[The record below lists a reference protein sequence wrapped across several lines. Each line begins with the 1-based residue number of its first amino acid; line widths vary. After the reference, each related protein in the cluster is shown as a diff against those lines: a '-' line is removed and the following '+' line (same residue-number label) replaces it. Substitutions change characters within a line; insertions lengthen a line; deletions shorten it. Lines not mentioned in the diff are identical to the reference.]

1 MQLAASSIARCFRA
15 AKPLRLHQCDVMSLF
30 KKPRMISTNSVMRD
44 EFAKHAD
51 YLNEFNDKR
60 EKVIKASRDVTINS
74 KKVIFQVHRVRKDNS
89 EEVLSKAE
97 RDLASVTSQ
106 YMSKLVEELQ
116 GTDFWKLR
124 HAYTFAVQEYVE
136 AATFCR
142 FCREGT
148 ILDLKEIN
156 TTLHSLGDSHHKPL
170 QISTIDYLLGLAD
183 LTGEL
188 MRLAISKIS
197 EREVEYAKRICRFV
211 QNIYRELTL
220 LAPIMDDSSE
230 MKKKLEVMLQSVTKI
245 ENACFNVHVRGSEFI
260 PLLGEN
266 DDQFPYMGLPYLDS

>member
-15 AKPLRLHQCDVMSLF
+15 AKPLRLHQCDVMSSF

-97 RDLASVTSQ
+97 KDLASVTSQ

-156 TTLHSLGDSHHKPL
+156 TTLHSLGDSHRKPL
-170 QISTIDYLLGLAD
+170 QISTIDYLLG
-183 LTGEL
+183 
-188 MRLAISKIS
+188 
-197 EREVEYAKRICRFV
+197 
-211 QNIYRELTL
+211 NIYRELTL